1 MNILVYPLLI
11 IAMWIWSTLFFW
23 LIQKPVFSV
32 VNLKSS
38 SSKPLLADV
47 VKIYRKGAVSDFI
60 IASYLSAVP
69 IIAGYIGIVFPS
81 FNFNWILIPYAIIA
95 GIAIGLITVGDTA
108 LYGFWQSK
116 IDASVFAYLRH
127 PKGAFASVSGLYLI
141 IAFTC
146 AIIVAAVFAG
156 GWIIID
162 ELFKNLYPSSPLS
175 AWGIVAESF
184 IAIAM
189 IGIAFLIIRGL
200 KIRPNN
206 PSVVYFS
213 PVAFFNHWAL
223 NPAYNLIYSLG
234 TRNEFKGKFHSFDD
248 AECQK
253 IFTPLFPTSGKTRKK
268 LLNTETPNIL
278 VIVWESFG
286 ARFCEKLGGKPDVT
300 PCFNKLCDEGILFAD
315 CRSSSFRTDRALP
328 AVFCGLPAQPT
339 TSIIRY
345 TRKLAN
351 LPAFPV
357 DLRNKG
363 YDTMA
368 VHGGDLTIMHKSDF
382 YLSSGHSR
390 LMSQKDF
397 PADCDS
403 GKWGVHDGPVMDY
416 IYDEVM
422 KRKDYRQPWLITV
435 QTLSSHEPFKVPYSR
450 LDNEED
456 NSMAYTDASIGS
468 LVDRLKDTPAWNN
481 LLIVIV
487 ADHGLNNG
495 DPTVTRE
502 NYSHIPMLWTG
513 GAVKSPEKIDT
524 LMSQTDLAAT
534 LLGQLNMPHSHFPF
548 SRDIFADTYLV
559 PSAFHSYVNG
569 FMFSDETGATDY
581 DTLAGKPIP
590 PTGNAA
596 REKKGLAILQTLY
609 EYLDKI

>member
-1 MNILVYPLLI
+1 MNIVVFPLFI
-11 IAMWIWSTLFFW
+11 IALWIWASLFFW

-38 SSKPLLADV
+38 SQKPLFTDI

-69 IIAGYIGIVFPS
+69 IIAGYIGIVVPS
-81 FNFNWILIPYAIIA
+81 FNINWIMIPYALII

-127 PKGAFASVSGLYLI
+127 PKGAFASVSGLYLTTACI
-141 IAFTC
+141 FV
-146 AIIVAAVFAG
+146 IIVAAVFAA
-156 GWIIID
+156 GWIIIS
-162 ELFKNLYPSSPLS
+162 EVFRNLYPSTPLS
-175 AWGIVAESF
+175 PWGIVLESF
-184 IAIAM
+184 IAITLV
-189 IGIAFLIIRGL
+189 GIAFLIIRGL

-213 PVAFFNHWAL
+213 PVAYFNHWAL

-234 TRNEFKGKFHSFDD
+234 TRNEFKGKFQSFDES
-248 AECQK
+248 ECKK
-253 IFTPLFPTSGKTRKK
+253 IFTPLYPTEGITQKK
-268 LLNTETPNIL
+268 LLKTDNPNIL

-300 PCFNKLCDEGILFAD
+300 PYFNKLCDEGILFSD

-328 AVFCGLPAQPT
+328 AIFCGLPAQPT

-351 LPAFPV
+351 LPAFPA
-357 DLRNKG
+357 DLREKG

-390 LMSQKDF
+390 LVSQKDF
-397 PADCDS
+397 PSDCAS
-403 GKWGVHDGPVMDY
+403 GKWGVHDGEVMDY

-422 KRKDYRQPWLITV
+422 KRTNAKQPWLITV

-450 LDNEED
+450 LENEED

-468 LVDRLKDTPAWNN
+468 LIDKLKNTPEWDN

-495 DPTVTRE
+495 DPSVTRD
-502 NYSHIPMLWTG
+502 NYSHIPLLWTG
-513 GAVKSPEKIDT
+513 GAIKSPEKINT
-524 LMSQTDLAAT
+524 LMNQTDIAAT

-548 SRDIFADTYLV
+548 SRDIFADSYKV
-559 PSAFHSYVNG
+559 PSAFHSYING
-569 FMFSDETGATDY
+569 FLFSDETGSTDY
-581 DTLAGKPIP
+581 DTLAGKPVP
-590 PTGNAA
+590 PTSNAA
-596 REKKGLAILQTLY
+596 REKKGLAVLQTLY
-609 EYLDKI
+609 EYLDKL